1 MKVIII
7 TTKFI
12 FQRELIVE
20 KYEKRKLEIICSY
33 FGENQIMY
41 LIF

>member
-7 TTKFI
+7 TKKFI
-12 FQRELIVE
+12 FQGEFIVE
-20 KYEKRKLEIICSY
+20 NYKKRKLEIICSY

-41 LIF
+41 LIS